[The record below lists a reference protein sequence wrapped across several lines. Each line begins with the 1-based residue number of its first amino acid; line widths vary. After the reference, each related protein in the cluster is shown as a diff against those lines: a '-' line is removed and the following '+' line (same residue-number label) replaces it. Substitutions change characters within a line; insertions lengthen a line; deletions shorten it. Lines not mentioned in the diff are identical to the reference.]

1 MDWSEIGN
9 QIFKVCIIPLLGLLT
24 GYLIQFIK
32 TKTAETKKVTKN
44 DIAVNYINLLE
55 QTICDCIVATNQ
67 IYVKALKDKNA
78 FDAEAQKE
86 ALQITLN
93 AVKTILSDDAE
104 EYLAMFVKDLDTYI
118 VEKIEANIEKM
129 KKK

>member
-9 QIFKVCIIPLLGLLT
+9 QIFKVCIIPLLGLAT
-24 GYLIQFIK
+24 TYLIQFLK
-32 TKTAETKKVTKN
+32 TKTAEIKQVTKN

-55 QTICDCIVATNQ
+55 QIVCDCIVATNQ
-67 IYVKALKDKNA
+67 IYVQALKDKNV

-104 EYLAMFVKDLDTYI
+104 EYLAMFVKDLDAYI
-118 VEKIEANIEKM
+118 VEKIEANIERM

>member
-1 MDWSEIGN
+1 
-9 QIFKVCIIPLLGLLT
+9 
-24 GYLIQFIK
+24 
-32 TKTAETKKVTKN
+32 
-44 DIAVNYINLLE
+44 LLE
-55 QTICDCIVATNQ
+55 QIVCDCIVATNK
-67 IYVKALKDKNA
+67 IYVQALKDKNA
-78 FDAEAQKE
+78 FDAEAKKE

-118 VEKIEANIEKM
+118 IEKIEANIERM

>member
-55 QTICDCIVATNQ
+55 QTVCDCIVATNQ
-67 IYVKALKDKNA
+67 TYVQALKDKNA

>member
-1 MDWSEIGN
+1 MDWLHITNEI
-9 QIFKVCIIPLLGLLT
+9 FDLCIVPLLAALT
-24 GYLIQFIK
+24 GMLIAFIN
-32 TKTAETKKVTKN
+32 TKTQEVKKVTDN

-55 QTICDCIVATNQ
+55 QTVCDCIIATNQ
-67 IYVKALKDKNA
+67 TYVQALKDKNA

>member
-1 MDWSEIGN
+1 MDWLHIANEI
-9 QIFKVCIIPLLGLLT
+9 FDLCILPLLGVLT
-24 GYLIQFIK
+24 AMLVNFIK
-32 TKTAETKKVTKN
+32 TKTAEAKKVTTN
-44 DIAVNYINLLE
+44 DIAVNYINMLE
-55 QTICDCIVATNQ
+55 QTVCDCIVATNQ
-67 IYVKALKDKNA
+67 TYVQALKDKNA
-78 FDAEAQKE
+78 FNAEAQKE

-118 VEKIEANIEKM
+118 IEKIEANIEKM

>member
-1 MDWSEIGN
+1 MDWLHITNEI
-9 QIFKVCIIPLLGLLT
+9 FDLCIVPLLGLLT
-24 GYLIQFIK
+24 AMLVNFIK
-32 TKTAETKKVTKN
+32 TKSAETKKVTAN

-55 QTICDCIVATNQ
+55 QTVCDCIVATNQ
-67 IYVKALKDKNA
+67 TYVQALKDKNA

-129 KKK
+129 KQK